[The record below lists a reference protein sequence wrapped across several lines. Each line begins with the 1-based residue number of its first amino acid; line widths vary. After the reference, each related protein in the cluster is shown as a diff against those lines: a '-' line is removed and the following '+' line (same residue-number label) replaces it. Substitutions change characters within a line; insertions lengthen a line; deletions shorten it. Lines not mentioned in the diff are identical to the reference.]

1 MTLALAAATHA
12 QHYNA
17 DFYTVAATVI
27 PVLFLAVAVQGPA
40 YEGLLRYG
48 AERARRS
55 RALWE
60 SNDPPDMTGY
70 QFAQKFLTLYGYL
83 MIAAILGFLG
93 AAFIGIAVAGQ
104 ICALLGLYHKQAGY
118 ESFVLQAAIVLTC
131 VAASGPVW
139 HSFQFLA
146 AADEYAE
153 APPARPPRAPGRGQ
167 MPRQARKPKWM
178 HAPRGKKDSRAKAKN
193 TTAMHKG
200 QAQRRGG
207 EQHP

>member
-1 MTLALAAATHA
+1 MTLALAASTHA

-40 YEGLLRYG
+40 YDGLLRYG

-70 QFAQKFLTLYGYL
+70 QSALKFLAMSGYL
-83 MIAAILGFLG
+83 MIAMILGWLG
-93 AAFIGIAVAGQ
+93 AAFIGVAVGGEV
-104 ICALLGLYHKQAGY
+104 CALLGLYHEQVGY
-118 ESFVLQAAIVLTC
+118 ESFVLQAAIVVTS

-153 APPARPPRAPGRGQ
+153 APRARPPRVPGGGQ
-167 MPRQARKPKWM
+167 VPGQARKPKWM
-178 HAPRGKKDSRAKAKN
+178 HAPRSKKDSRAEAKN
-193 TTAMHKG
+193 TTSMHKG
-200 QAQRRGG
+200 QA
-207 EQHP
+207 